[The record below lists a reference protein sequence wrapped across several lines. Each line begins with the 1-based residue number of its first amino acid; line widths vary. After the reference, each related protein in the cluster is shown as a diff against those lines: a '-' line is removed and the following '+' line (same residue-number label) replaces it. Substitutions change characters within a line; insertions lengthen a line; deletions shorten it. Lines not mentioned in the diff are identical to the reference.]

1 MNMRVKS
8 SVVSDA
14 RGMSAAEFKSWLE
27 LMGYTGAAAAKALGI
42 SKASV
47 SNYQREGAPASI
59 RLACRV
65 LYPRQGEAVYP
76 WERAA

>member
-1 MNMRVKS
+1 MNQRVKS
-8 SVVSDA
+8 SVVNGGRD
-14 RGMSAAEFKSWLE
+14 MSATEFKAWLE

-47 SNYQREGAPASI
+47 SNYQREGAPPAI

-65 LYPRQGEAVYP
+65 LYPRQGEAVFP
-76 WERAA
+76 WEVA

>member
-1 MNMRVKS
+1 MNQRVKS
-8 SVVSDA
+8 RAVDDA
-14 RGMSAAEFKSWLE
+14 RGMSASEFKAWLN
-27 LMGYTGAAAAKALGI
+27 LMNCTGTAAAKALGI

-65 LYPRQGEAVYP
+65 LYPRQGEAVFP
-76 WERAA
+76 WEAA